1 MRDATLCFLIRGDP
15 PAEILLGFK
24 KTGLGAGKYNGFG
37 GGVEADETI
46 VEAAVREVQE
56 EIGVRIAEGDLQHA
70 AQLTFTFP
78 ANPIWNQE
86 VYVYLTKTW
95 DGEPVES
102 IEMIPAW
109 FAVDDIPYERMW
121 EDDLHWLPRILAG
134 ERIRGWFT
142 FREDNETVATSKV
155 EAWNDASQ

>member
-24 KTGLGAGKYNGFG
+24 KAGFGVGKYNGFG
-37 GGVEADETI
+37 GGVEAGETI
-46 VEAAVREVQE
+46 AEATVREVQE

-70 AQLTFTFP
+70 GQLTFVFP
-78 ANPIWNQE
+78 ADPDWNQE
-86 VYVYLTKTW
+86 VHVYLTRTW

-102 IEMIPAW
+102 TEMTPSW
-109 FAVDDIPYERMW
+109 FAAEDIPYECMW
-121 EDDLHWLPRILAG
+121 EDDSHWLPRVLAG

-142 FREDNETVATSKV
+142 FREDNETVAASKV
-155 EAWNDASQ
+155 EAWEEHRA